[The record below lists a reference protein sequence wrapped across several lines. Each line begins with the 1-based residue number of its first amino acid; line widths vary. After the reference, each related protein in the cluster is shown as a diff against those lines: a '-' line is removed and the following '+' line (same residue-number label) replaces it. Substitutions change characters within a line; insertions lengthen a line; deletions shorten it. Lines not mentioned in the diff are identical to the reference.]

1 MLKSN
6 VGYSTNPDSF
16 TAGIETAE
24 LTSKDLKNI
33 KLGLLFTSV
42 KNDIKEVLKEFVKLQ
57 IFQLLAAQ
65 VVVP

>member
-33 KLGLLFTSV
+33 NSHLRGCCKIEFTYLNV
-42 KNDIKEVLKEFVKLQ
+42 ALV
-57 IFQLLAAQ
+57 
-65 VVVP
+65 